1 MQHGSRQVAKTNRLR
16 SRGPAVVRP
25 ASKHG
30 DLADGLWL
38 TNGPRPRRRGLASGR
53 NNWIQFFQSIWT
65 YVDEEAT
72 ENLRPRGCGR
82 QIGL

>member
-1 MQHGSRQVAKTNRLR
+1 MQHESRTVAKTNRRR
-16 SRGPAVVRP
+16 SRDHVVRP

-30 DLADGLWL
+30 ELADGLWL
-38 TNGPRPRRRGLASGR
+38 TNGPRPRRRSLSRAR
-53 NNWIQFFQSIWT
+53 NNCIQFFQSIWT

-72 ENLRPRGCGR
+72 ENLRARGCGR